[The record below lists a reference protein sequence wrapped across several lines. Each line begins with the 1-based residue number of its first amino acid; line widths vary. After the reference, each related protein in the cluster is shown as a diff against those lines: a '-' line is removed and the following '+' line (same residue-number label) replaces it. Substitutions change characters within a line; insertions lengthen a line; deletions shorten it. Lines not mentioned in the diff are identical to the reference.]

1 MIIKLLKLVNNKLT
15 KLKLRM
21 ELIQIIKDLKVKK
34 EEDDYYN
41 YLIILYQVLIYF
53 YNFCSQFQLIILMPY
68 NFIFLFK

>member
-53 YNFCSQFQLIILMPY
+53 YNF
-68 NFIFLFK
+68 